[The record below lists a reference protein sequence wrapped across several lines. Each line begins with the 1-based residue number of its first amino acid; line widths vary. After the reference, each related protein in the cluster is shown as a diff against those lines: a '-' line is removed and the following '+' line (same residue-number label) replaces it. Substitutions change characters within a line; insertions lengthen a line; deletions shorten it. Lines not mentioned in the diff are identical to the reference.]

1 MVHMHNHGLTS
12 RKAAPNSQ
20 SRENKHEKEKYKVKS
35 VNFSD
40 LRWEFHLKTPEVAR
54 SKGTRNH
61 SKANVEICGH
71 VIITPLLPLHLRMAE
86 Q

>member
-1 MVHMHNHGLTS
+1 MVMVHMHNHGLTS

-40 LRWEFHLKTPEVAR
+40 LR
-54 SKGTRNH
+54 
-61 SKANVEICGH
+61 
-71 VIITPLLPLHLRMAE
+71 
-86 Q
+86 